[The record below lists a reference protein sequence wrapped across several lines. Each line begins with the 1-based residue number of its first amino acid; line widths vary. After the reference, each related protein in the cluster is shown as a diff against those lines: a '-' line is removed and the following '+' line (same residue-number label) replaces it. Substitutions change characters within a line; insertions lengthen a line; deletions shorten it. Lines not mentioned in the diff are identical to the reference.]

1 MQLWVPKSLGPAPE
15 KLEYYI
21 EDSVWDFIHKPWCKM
36 NSTEGESKKKL
47 TNQQQ
52 SCGYLGSL
60 SLPHL
65 LSPSEKAAFISWRG
79 RTSFAGA
86 QVL

>member
-36 NSTEGESKKKL
+36 NSTEGESKK
-47 TNQQQ
+47 N
-52 SCGYLGSL
+52 
-60 SLPHL
+60 
-65 LSPSEKAAFISWRG
+65 
-79 RTSFAGA
+79 
-86 QVL
+86 